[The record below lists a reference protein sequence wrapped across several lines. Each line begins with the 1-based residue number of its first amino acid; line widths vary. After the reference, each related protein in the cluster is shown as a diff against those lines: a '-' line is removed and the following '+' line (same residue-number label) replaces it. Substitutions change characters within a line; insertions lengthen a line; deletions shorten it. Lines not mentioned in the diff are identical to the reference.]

1 MNADTSAN
9 AGSIVTI
16 LNSAVASLGGGNESV
31 AGLLNSAITLLNA
44 DAAANAS
51 SVVTILNSALSQ
63 LQ

>member
-1 MNADTSAN
+1 MNADASAN
-9 AGSIVTI
+9 AGSVVTI
-16 LNSAVASLGGGNESV
+16 LNSAVASLGGNESV